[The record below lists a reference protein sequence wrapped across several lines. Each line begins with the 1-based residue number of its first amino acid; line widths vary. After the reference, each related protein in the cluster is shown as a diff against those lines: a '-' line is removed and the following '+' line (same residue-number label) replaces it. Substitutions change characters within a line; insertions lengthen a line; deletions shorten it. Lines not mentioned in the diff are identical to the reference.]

1 MKELQEEGYYVV
13 YLDESYINTNYS
25 PKRLIQDLNIN
36 TAKQAK
42 DQNLTTGLTRLSGK
56 GERLI
61 LIGAGGSDGWA
72 NYEIIQ
78 RSKNKQSN
86 MDYHQDMDSQIFEE
100 FLHATLKILTDR
112 YNKIVI
118 LLDNTSYHNAMSNNV
133 PRSNWTL

>member
-1 MKELQEEGYYVV
+1 
-13 YLDESYINTNYS
+13 
-25 PKRLIQDLNIN
+25 
-36 TAKQAK
+36 
-42 DQNLTTGLTRLSGK
+42 
-56 GERLI
+56 
-61 LIGAGGSDGWA
+61 
-72 NYEIIQ
+72 
-78 RSKNKQSN
+78 